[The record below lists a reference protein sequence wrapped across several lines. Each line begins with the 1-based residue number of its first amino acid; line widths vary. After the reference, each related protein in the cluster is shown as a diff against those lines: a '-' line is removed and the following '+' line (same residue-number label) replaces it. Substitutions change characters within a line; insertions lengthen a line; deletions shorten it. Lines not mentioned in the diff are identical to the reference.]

1 MVDLLVLWA
10 WEYDA
15 DFIALMQKSAAAAGI
30 QLLCLG
36 PDDVFTA
43 EARLA
48 SGEIQARALL
58 DRVWDW
64 GGEYEQHVPVAKTRI
79 RHVINDFDL
88 VRQVWH
94 KPTIH
99 YRLIAHGL
107 HAPHMLI
114 LPSVKEHPMLAMPDL
129 RPLGDTFSIKSVISG
144 GSGVLQPGHTWQD
157 VLARRQEWPN
167 EQTLLQT
174 WVQPQML
181 GQRRAW
187 FRLFYACGSTFMC
200 WQDDLTHEQTQVT
213 AAEEG
218 HYQLTILRGMMQ
230 QIAGLCGLNLFS
242 TEIALDQNGQWQVVD
257 YVNDPCD
264 YRLKSKAPNGVPDEI
279 VQAICDR
286 IAGWAKKLRMEN
298 RE

>member
-94 KPTIH
+94 
-99 YRLIAHGL
+99 
-107 HAPHMLI
+107 
-114 LPSVKEHPMLAMPDL
+114 S
-129 RPLGDTFSIKSVISG
+129 RPFT
-144 GSGVLQPGHTWQD
+144 
-157 VLARRQEWPN
+157 
-167 EQTLLQT
+167 
-174 WVQPQML
+174 
-181 GQRRAW
+181 
-187 FRLFYACGSTFMC
+187 
-200 WQDDLTHEQTQVT
+200 T
-213 AAEEG
+213 A
-218 HYQLTILRGMMQ
+218 
-230 QIAGLCGLNLFS
+230 
-242 TEIALDQNGQWQVVD
+242 
-257 YVNDPCD
+257 
-264 YRLKSKAPNGVPDEI
+264 
-279 VQAICDR
+279 
-286 IAGWAKKLRMEN
+286 
-298 RE
+298 